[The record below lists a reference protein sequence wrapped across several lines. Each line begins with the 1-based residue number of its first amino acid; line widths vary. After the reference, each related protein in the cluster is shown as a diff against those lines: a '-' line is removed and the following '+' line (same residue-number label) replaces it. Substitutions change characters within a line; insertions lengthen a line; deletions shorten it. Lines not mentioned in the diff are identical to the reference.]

1 MRSNKKIEK
10 IFDLKIL
17 YIDKYLTKKEK
28 EKKKAEK
35 HLYMIHQQLLT
46 NPTQIW
52 FSFYDLIYVQC
63 IQCTRSSQ
71 KVTRV

>member
-28 EKKKAEK
+28 EKKKSRK
-35 HLYMIHQQLLT
+35 TFIHDSSTAVDQ
-46 NPTQIW
+46 PHP
-52 FSFYDLIYVQC
+52 DLV
-63 IQCTRSSQ
+63 
-71 KVTRV
+71 